1 VIEAAKT
8 ATEKQFREKLN
19 VDHGQHLEST
29 ETLKFAYSKGDAE
42 MVKLALGMV
51 GKLIGIDDL
60 SGELLALAI
69 DYIAEHREEGTE

>member
-1 VIEAAKT
+1 MRVS
-8 ATEKQFREKLN
+8 
-19 VDHGQHLEST
+19 VDWPLRPLWIVS
-29 ETLKFAYSKGDAE
+29 APGDAE

>member
-1 VIEAAKT
+1 
-8 ATEKQFREKLN
+8 
-19 VDHGQHLEST
+19 
-29 ETLKFAYSKGDAE
+29 

-69 DYIAEHREEGTE
+69 DYIAEHREEGTD